1 MEQPIDGSAAY
12 RRTRV
17 LYVVEA
23 TLCALIDILVAGAY
37 IAKVA
42 ASIGISDGTIGIILS
57 LSNLGAV
64 FYLFALLLANKR
76 PIRVWAIVFH
86 TVNQLCFA
94 CVWLIPVVPLSFAA
108 KTVLFITFLFCGFAL
123 NAVIESPKT
132 AWYMSMVDDR
142 KRGVFTAAKAAVSIA
157 CSMAF
162 GFSAGRLIDHYEA
175 VGDLR
180 RAFIVC
186 GVALFSLTVLHTLT
200 LLLSQERPPEPVA
213 GPSGSGL
220 SLKRLFSNRAFLRVL
235 ALVSFCRI
243 ATSVAAPFYSTYK
256 IGELGF
262 SMTFV
267 ALMDIMYALVY
278 VGGAFLLGKYADRT
292 SFAHLWR
299 LSCFFGIACHAIY
312 AFIVPA
318 NARMLYFG
326 YEFCWAMYGAG
337 NHSCLI
343 NLVYDS
349 VEHED
354 RTGAYAISVAVGGLL
369 GFGVTVLFSR
379 LVTHIQQSGNVL
391 FGIHAYAQQ
400 FLSVAAAA
408 MYAILLLWSAFA
420 LRTKKQEKTEQP
432 L

>member
-1 MEQPIDGSAAY
+1 MERSVDELAGY

-23 TLCALIDILVAGAY
+23 TLCSLINILISGTY

-57 LSNLGAV
+57 LGNLAAV

-76 PIRVWAIVFH
+76 PMRVWAIVFH

-142 KRGVFTAAKAAVSIA
+142 KRGVFTAAKAAVSIVFR
-157 CSMAF
+157 MAL
-162 GFSAGRLIDHYEA
+162 GFSAGRLIDRYEA
-175 VGDLR
+175 AGDLR
-180 RAFIVC
+180 GAFIVC
-186 GVALFSLTVLHTLT
+186 GVALFLLTIGHTLT
-200 LLLSQERPPEPVA
+200 LILSQERPPESAAKPVA
-213 GPSGSGL
+213 SGF
-220 SLKRLFSNRAFLRVL
+220 SLKRLFSNRVFLRVL
-235 ALVSFCRI
+235 VLISFAHI
-243 ATSVAAPFYSTYK
+243 AGSVAAPFYSTYK

-262 SMTFV
+262 SMTF
-267 ALMDIMYALVY
+267 AAMMDILYALFY
-278 VGGAFLLGKYADRT
+278 ILGTFFLGKYADKT
-292 SFAHLWR
+292 SFANLWR
-299 LSCFFGIACHAIY
+299 LSCLFGIACYTIY
-312 AFIVPA
+312 VFIVPA
-318 NARMLYFG
+318 NAQVLYFG
-326 YEFCWAMYGAG
+326 YEFFWALYGASSD
-337 NHSCLI
+337 SCLI
-343 NLVYDS
+343 NLVYDT
-349 VEHED
+349 VPHED

-400 FLSVAAAA
+400 FLSVAAGV
-408 MYAILLLWSAFA
+408 MYVILLLWSAFA
-420 LRTKKQEKTEQP
+420 LRTKKQVKTEQP